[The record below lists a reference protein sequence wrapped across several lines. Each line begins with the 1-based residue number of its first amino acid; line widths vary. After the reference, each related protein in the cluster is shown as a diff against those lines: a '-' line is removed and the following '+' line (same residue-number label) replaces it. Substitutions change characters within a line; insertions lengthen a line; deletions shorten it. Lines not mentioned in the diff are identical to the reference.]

1 VGNKKSAERVNG
13 SIIRFIEE
21 RMLLKVNRGKNEIKK
36 CTEVTYIGYSF
47 LSEDTLR
54 LSDKSEQNLKDKF
67 KDITLQNRGV
77 SFEQILKELDRILR
91 GWLAYFRLVR
101 MKIRLEKTFS
111 WRIVLSGKGWW
122 RLYNGPA

>member
-1 VGNKKSAERVNG
+1 MGNKKSAERVNG

-101 MKIRLEKTFS
+101 MKILLEKTFS
-111 WRIVLSGKGWW
+111 WRIVLSGK
-122 RLYNGPA
+122 